1 MNKLQ
6 IEWAWTD
13 MDIFNGLNCIIS
25 KINISKYNI

>member
-13 MDIFNGLNCIIS
+13 MDIFDVLNCIIS
-25 KINISKYNI
+25 KINISKI